1 MKKLIIIFT
10 LISSLILTWC
20 GEKNQTEPENSWNED
35 SSKEQTYNSESWK
48 TIIPEDCMRF
58 FDWCNSCSRSE
69 DWEITCTMMFCEEY
83 QEPKC
88 MDDEIIENDENPWE
102 DISVDNWWNVPVA
115 KMRVME
121 WQTEEETQAM
131 VENACSNAGW
141 TWTDW
146 ACYLEDWSQIA
157 F

>member
-1 MKKLIIIFT
+1 MKKVLRIAVAIVVIGLCVCAWLT
-10 LISSLILTWC
+10 IS
-20 GEKNQTEPENSWNED
+20 EQNKM
-35 SSKEQTYNSESWK
+35 KEYSTY
-48 TIIPEDCMRF
+48 
-58 FDWCNSCSRSE
+58 
-69 DWEITCTMMFCEEY
+69 
-83 QEPKC
+83 C
-88 MDDEIIENDENPWE
+88 MDRVRHELWEQLENIHITDAFCSEWTCVYMWGTTYEWVDYSFSCKVYNKENVELDLEPLYPEEQPVVEE
-102 DISVDNWWNVPVA
+102 DISNA
-115 KMRVME
+115 KMRVVE